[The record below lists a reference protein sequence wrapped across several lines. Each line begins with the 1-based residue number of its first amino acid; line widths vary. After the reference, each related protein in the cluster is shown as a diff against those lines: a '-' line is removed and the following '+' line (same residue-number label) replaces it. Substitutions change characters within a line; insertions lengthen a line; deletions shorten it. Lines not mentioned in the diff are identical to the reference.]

1 MEKLSVLVTGYKRP
15 GNLNNLLN
23 QISLHSNVD
32 LYIAIDG
39 PKTQSNDL
47 PLVNYCREIA
57 RNAKKN
63 FNAKVLIHEKNL
75 GCRAGMTDSINWFF
89 QKIEKGVILEDDL
102 KLHSDFF
109 DFMERSL
116 NHFEKDDSVG
126 SVTGYNATPLSQ
138 ITNQEKLGYFTN
150 FSSSWGWGTWRDR
163 WEKNLTDLTNWEEL
177 ITKKKLKSLGGKNGM
192 KRWVNTFNRVQKE
205 ELDSWAYPWLLTQWI
220 NDYSTFTSSKNLIEN
235 LGFNDKATHT
245 KIGQSAPLYQG
256 KIDFETKLPE
266 LKHNI
271 DYIAE
276 EWILKNRF
284 FVHSD
289 IEKIKFKISNLR
301 TIGS

>member
-89 QKIEKGVILEDDL
+89 QKIEKV
-102 KLHSDFF
+102 
-109 DFMERSL
+109 
-116 NHFEKDDSVG
+116 
-126 SVTGYNATPLSQ
+126 
-138 ITNQEKLGYFTN
+138 
-150 FSSSWGWGTWRDR
+150 
-163 WEKNLTDLTNWEEL
+163 
-177 ITKKKLKSLGGKNGM
+177 
-192 KRWVNTFNRVQKE
+192 
-205 ELDSWAYPWLLTQWI
+205 
-220 NDYSTFTSSKNLIEN
+220 
-235 LGFNDKATHT
+235 
-245 KIGQSAPLYQG
+245 
-256 KIDFETKLPE
+256 
-266 LKHNI
+266 
-271 DYIAE
+271 
-276 EWILKNRF
+276 
-284 FVHSD
+284 
-289 IEKIKFKISNLR
+289 
-301 TIGS
+301 